1 MRRYL
6 TTLRPRLD
14 LILTRMRYRFDNGVA
29 QGPVVFVV
37 TLGILGAL
45 AAVVITLLGW
55 LVGAFGDA
63 AVSSVFSTG
72 LWDRLDSIL
81 FNGAVPDG
89 SFGVRLV
96 WALQWIP
103 TITISATIIA
113 FVTTTMTRRLER
125 LKNGTSPVMESG
137 HVLILGW
144 SNRIFPILQ
153 QLTLASGGRRRL
165 VVVIADQSA
174 THMLTEIEARCGDLG
189 KLRVVTRA
197 GDPTNPV
204 ALERANLLR
213 ASSVIVLEP
222 DQGDSASIATVLA
235 VKSLDPTLQIPVV
248 VEVSDPHHATAL
260 RHATGE
266 KVRTVTAWTIIA
278 RVTAQ
283 ACRQQGLATALADFL
298 DFEGNEIHVTS
309 PKALVGGTYRD
320 ALVAFD
326 SARVIG
332 IERGDTPLLNP
343 AVTTPILDGDAL
355 IVVADDVVT
364 ESPHRSRSIHSHT
377 PRNLAPWNSSPEN
390 LLVIGWSSMGE
401 AVLNELAPFVRRGS
415 TVTVLADA
423 LYVDRRPADTYGGM
437 AVEFVD
443 TKGSTHGLEAALAE
457 RQFDQ
462 VLVLAYRHGIDA
474 ASADAKTMLILLLIN
489 TVLKGLNVRLV
500 AEILDSRRADLALLT
515 EPDDLVV
522 SDRLAAQMMAQLTED
537 SRLSSIFNDL
547 FDATGVSLNVYPIDL
562 YLESNESRSIFELT
576 LMAAERG
583 ESLVG
588 IRRTDGS
595 ILMNPRGSFLYTAA
609 PGDGLIVVS
618 E

>member
-1 MRRYL
+1 
-6 TTLRPRLD
+6 
-14 LILTRMRYRFDNGVA
+14 
-29 QGPVVFVV
+29 
-37 TLGILGAL
+37 
-45 AAVVITLLGW
+45 
-55 LVGAFGDA
+55 
-63 AVSSVFSTG
+63 VSSVFSTG
-72 LWDRLDSIL
+72 LWERLDSIL

-89 SFGVRLV
+89 SFAVRLV

-153 QLTLASGGRRRL
+153 QLAMATGGRRRL
-165 VVVIADQSA
+165 VVVVADQSA
-174 THMLTEIEARCGDLG
+174 THMLTEIEARCDDLG
-189 KLRVVTRA
+189 KLRVVTRT

-235 VKSLDPTLQIPVV
+235 VKSLDPTLKIPVV

-283 ACRQQGLATALADFL
+283 ACRQHGLATALADFL
-298 DFEGNEIHVTS
+298 DFEGNEIHVTPARS
-309 PKALVGGTYRD
+309 LVGGTYRD

-332 IERGDTPLLNP
+332 IERGETPLLNP
-343 AVTTPILDGDAL
+343 ALTTPILDGDAL
-355 IVVADDVVT
+355 IVVSDDVVT
-364 ESPHRSRSIHSHT
+364 ESPHRSRSIPTHT
-377 PRNLAPWNSSPEN
+377 PRNRAPWNSSPEN

-401 AVLNELAPFVRRGS
+401 AVLGELAPFVKSGS

-423 LYVDRRPADTYGGM
+423 QYVDRRPADTYGGL

-443 TKGSTHGLEAALAE
+443 TKGSTHGLEAALAQ

-489 TVLKGLNVRLV
+489 TVLKGLNIRLV

-547 FDATGVSLNVYPIDL
+547 FDATGVSLNVHPIDL
-562 YLESNESRSIFELT
+562 YLETNESRSIFELT
-576 LMAAERG
+576 LIAAERG

-588 IRRTDGS
+588 IRRTDGN
-595 ILMNPRGSFLYTAA
+595 IHMNPRGSYLYTAA